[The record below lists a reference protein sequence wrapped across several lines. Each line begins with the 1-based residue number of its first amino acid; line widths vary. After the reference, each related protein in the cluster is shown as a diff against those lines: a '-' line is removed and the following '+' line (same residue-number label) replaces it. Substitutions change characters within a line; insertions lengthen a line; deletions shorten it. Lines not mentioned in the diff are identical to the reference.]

1 MKVAVRTRSDFHV
14 EVYRFPLWSA
24 ILFPLLAIILQ
35 GYLPMWFPA
44 SAALDLTLLVTI
56 YFALSRRNQIA
67 GLFVGALIGLA
78 QDSLGD
84 GPIGLFGMVKTIIGY
99 LASSLGARVDTEHPG
114 VRLLVV
120 FGFYYVH
127 LGLFLLLQR
136 VLLEKVIELPGLS
149 SLALALINAILAVI
163 LFQLLDRF
171 KKPA

>member
-1 MKVAVRTRSDFHV
+1 MKVALRMKSDFQV

-44 SAALDLTLLVTI
+44 TAVLDLTLLMTV
-56 YFALSRRNQIA
+56 YFALSRRSQIA

-78 QDSLGD
+78 QDSLGA
-84 GPIGLFGMVKTIIGY
+84 GPIGLFGMAKTVVGY
-99 LASSLGARVDTEHPG
+99 LASSLGARIDSEHAG
-114 VRLLVV
+114 IRLLVV

-127 LGLFLLLQR
+127 LGLYLFLQR
-136 VLLEKVIELPGLS
+136 VLLEQAVELPGAR
-149 SLALALINAILAVI
+149 SLAVALINAILGVI

-171 KKPA
+171 KQPA